1 MLLAGCAST
10 QPSQSESQAPT
21 GWSVT
26 QQPAIA
32 GSEQHAYYVLCA
44 DCPGPTPKTPF
55 TQKSRPSE
63 HEALDGLGTGSL
75 NTKANTPVL
84 QAKILY
90 TAHFAFGT
98 AQLSPADRQ
107 ALQDL
112 LPELRQAQITIVG
125 HTDSVGPQDFNDWL
139 ALRRAQFV
147 KDHLVSLGLDP
158 ERIHVGGQGR
168 CCYLQ
173 DNDTLHGRAANRRAE
188 VRLTTLSKSPITLTG
203 EKQP

>member
-1 MLLAGCAST
+1 M
-10 QPSQSESQAPT
+10 
-21 GWSVT
+21 SVT

-32 GSEQHAYYVLCA
+32 GIDTHPFYVLCA

-55 TQKSRPSE
+55 TQKNESSE
-63 HEALDGLGTGSL
+63 RKALDSLGKETSS
-75 NTKANTPVL
+75 TQAEAPDL

-98 AQLSPADRQ
+98 AQLSAADKQ
-107 ALQDL
+107 ELQDRV
-112 LPELRQAQITIVG
+112 PELRQQPLSIVG
-125 HTDSVGPQDFNDWL
+125 YTDSVGAQVFNDWL

-147 KDHLVSLGLDP
+147 KDYLVALGLDP
-158 ERIHVGGQGR
+158 ERIQVSGQGK

-188 VRLTTLSKSPITLTG
+188 IRLTPLSTSPTTHTG
-203 EKQP
+203 DKQP